1 MDWGD
6 RIETKGSCWVSQKFR
21 SESVFVSSLGHGEEE
36 ERKKKQ
42 ARHCFAEKN
51 ENLKPPKTKNLKSR
65 HILLITTQ

>member
-36 ERKKKQ
+36 ERKNKQDIVLPKKMKILSHQ
-42 ARHCFAEKN
+42 KQ
-51 ENLKPPKTKNLKSR
+51 KTSKVDTSR
-65 HILLITTQ
+65 F